1 MAIKIIIVLFAVF
14 ALSRV
19 FLRFRE
25 KRVTLVEFLIWS
37 VLWVGITV
45 AAILP
50 QTTTFIADILGV
62 GRGVDAVIYLALL
75 VLFYGMFRLY
85 VKMEHIEQ
93 EITQIVRKV
102 ALRGETDQQQS
113 SNEHKKEGP
122 NR

>member
-1 MAIKIIIVLFAVF
+1 MAIKIIIVVFTVF

-93 EITQIVRKV
+93 EITQIVRTV

-113 SNEHKKEGP
+113 SNEHEKEDF